1 MTFQTASPQF
11 WIQFWICLV
20 GTCQYWSFSSSAS
33 NEYGDSAEKVRLFRA
48 DQSQCDSKQKAE
60 KNLLPPSSLKSCPA
74 GNPNA
79 FYNDSTLFFL
89 YNDLAFGFSGTL
101 IQIFWFSY
109 FLRRSQLAE
118 IISSQQMNINLDWG
132 EQNHFKLGVINPQN
146 NKSGPCI
153 RGILTLPYLPY
164 FISIIYGLWR
174 HQNQRCKKRR
184 IWQIYLGYF
193 SEAVLIFGPCTRS
206 PGRQI
211 LFIHSNIE

>member
-1 MTFQTASPQF
+1 MHAT
-11 WIQFWICLV
+11 WK
-20 GTCQYWSFSSSAS
+20 
-33 NEYGDSAEKVRLFRA
+33 EKWDLKK
-48 DQSQCDSKQKAE
+48 SKWESWVKRI
-60 KNLLPPSSLKSCPA
+60 LSSLKSWNA

-164 FISIIYGLWR
+164 FISIIYGLWG
-174 HQNQRCKKRR
+174 HQNIKLAKQFEKYVQS
-184 IWQIYLGYF
+184 QIKDQDIKFKLRALYF
-193 SEAVLIFGPCTRS
+193 PPLLIM
-206 PGRQI
+206 
-211 LFIHSNIE
+211 N

>member
-1 MTFQTASPQF
+1 MYYIVCTSCTKTEILFFRSIKP
-11 WIQFWICLV
+11 
-20 GTCQYWSFSSSAS
+20 SSH
-33 NEYGDSAEKVRLFRA
+33 
-48 DQSQCDSKQKAE
+48 QKST
-60 KNLLPPSSLKSCPA
+60 LSSLKSLSA

-79 FYNDSTLFFL
+79 FCNDSTLFFL

-153 RGILTLPYLPY
+153 RGILTLPYSPY
-164 FISIIYGLWR
+164 FISIIYGLQR
-174 HQNQRCKKRR
+174 HK
-184 IWQIYLGYF
+184 
-193 SEAVLIFGPCTRS
+193 
-206 PGRQI
+206 
-211 LFIHSNIE
+211 NIKLQ

>member
-1 MTFQTASPQF
+1 MFSEVTYQTASPNFGFSFGFTLQEHASIGPF
-11 WIQFWICLV
+11 LQVHQIDK
-20 GTCQYWSFSSSAS
+20 GTVQKTVY
-33 NEYGDSAEKVRLFRA
+33 RA
-48 DQSQCDSKQKAE
+48 DQSRCHSKQRAE

-146 NKSGPCI
+146 NKSGPCF
-153 RGILTLPYLPY
+153 RGISTLPYLPY

-174 HQNQRCKKRR
+174 HQIYKKNQIPALLQGKT
-184 IWQIYLGYF
+184 
-193 SEAVLIFGPCTRS
+193 A
-206 PGRQI
+206 
-211 LFIHSNIE
+211 